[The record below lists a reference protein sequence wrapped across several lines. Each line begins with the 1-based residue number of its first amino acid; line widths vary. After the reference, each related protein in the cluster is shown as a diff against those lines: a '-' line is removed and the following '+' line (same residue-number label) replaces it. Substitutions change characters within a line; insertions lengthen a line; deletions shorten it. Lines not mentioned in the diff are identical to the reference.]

1 MVQSHLVV
9 ITGPLQG
16 QAFPISGSIS
26 IGRSPENDLQLNDL
40 QVSRHHAMVRRTEG
54 GVYLHD
60 LDSGNGVY
68 VNERRIKESKLTDG
82 DIIAVGPVQ
91 LRYVKLAGSR
101 PSDTPSSVRYMSNP
115 GGEVQAEAARNVFDT
130 FFQRA
135 EQEAPESGSGE
146 FKAVQARLAALY
158 RANQIIASEQDLG
171 RLFKR
176 VLDQVFALTPAHNG
190 GILLKRGEPGELVTE
205 YARSGEGQNEVC
217 ISSTI
222 VDRAFRND
230 EAIITCN
237 AADDSRFGTGSSIIS
252 YNIAS
257 AMCAPMSHQGETLG
271 VIYVDTR
278 GAPGAFSQS
287 DLELL
292 VALAGP
298 AAIAIKNAQYVAQL
312 EQAYHDTLT
321 GLANAI
327 ELRDHYTVGHTWRVT
342 NIAIEMARALGWDE
356 ERLRLCQM
364 GGILHDVGKIAIDDA
379 ILRKPGPLTDEEFEQ
394 MKQHPEH
401 GARMMQ
407 DIDFLLPLI
416 PFALHHHERYDGT
429 GYPEG
434 LAAEDI
440 PIEGRLLAVAD
451 AFDAMTS
458 HRPYRSALD
467 PADAVRRIEEGK
479 GTQFDPECADAF
491 LSCYREGRIAHI
503 LQDYHRGARSI
514 ACPFCSTHLPVSKD
528 TAVGDRL
535 TCTVCHRS
543 IRLCERDGVWHGERI
558 SAAGTGQ
565 VQPFPKPGDV

>member
-1 MVQSHLVV
+1 MLHSHLVV
-9 ITGPLQG
+9 MTGPLQG
-16 QAFPISGSIS
+16 QTFPISGSLS

-40 QVSRHHAMVRRTEG
+40 QVSRHHALVREG
-54 GVYLHD
+54 ESGVYLQD

-68 VNERRIKESKLTDG
+68 VNERRIKESKLRDG
-82 DIIAVGPVQ
+82 DIIAVGPIE
-91 LRYVKLAGSR
+91 LRYVRMAGSR
-101 PSDTPSSVRYMSNP
+101 PSDTPSSVRFMSNP

-130 FFQRA
+130 FFQRV
-135 EQEAPESGSGE
+135 EEGAPEDCGGE
-146 FKAVQARLAALY
+146 FKAVQARLAAVY

-171 RLFKR
+171 RLFAR

-190 GILLKRGEPGELVTE
+190 GILLKRGDSDELITE
-205 YARSGEGQNEVC
+205 YARSGEGQDEVC

-222 VDRAFRND
+222 VERAFRND
-230 EAIITCN
+230 EAIITYN
-237 AADDSRFGTGSSIIS
+237 AADDSRFGKGASIIS
-252 YNIAS
+252 HNIAS
-257 AMCAPMSHQGETLG
+257 AMCAPLSHQGETLG

-278 GAPGAFSQS
+278 GAPNAFTQG

-312 EQAYHDTLT
+312 EQAYHDTLI

-342 NIAIEMARALGWDE
+342 NIAIEMACVLGWDE

-379 ILRKPGPLTDEEFEQ
+379 ILRKPGPLTEEEFEK
-394 MKQHPEH
+394 MKLHPER

-416 PFALHHHERYDGT
+416 PFTLYHHERYDGR
-429 GYPEG
+429 GYPAG
-434 LAAEDI
+434 LAEGDI

-467 PADAVRRIEEGK
+467 PAEAVRRIEEGK

-491 LSCYREGRIAHI
+491 LKCYREGRIAHI
-503 LQDYHRGARSI
+503 LQDYYRGARSI
-514 ACPFCSTHLPVSKD
+514 ACPFCSTHLPVSK
-528 TAVGDRL
+528 GSSIGERL
-535 TCTVCHRS
+535 NCTVCHRT
-543 IRLCERDGVWHGERI
+543 IRLCERDGIWCGELV
-558 SAAGTGQ
+558 SAAGAPQ
-565 VQPFPKPGDV
+565 FQPVSKRDH

>member
-1 MVQSHLVV
+1 MLHSHVV
-9 ITGPLQG
+9 VMTGPLQG
-16 QAFPISGSIS
+16 RTVPLTGSLS

-40 QVSRHHAMVRRTEG
+40 QVSRHHALVRQRES
-54 GVYLHD
+54 GVYVQD

-68 VNERRIKESKLTDG
+68 VNERRITEAKLNDG
-82 DIIAVGPVQ
+82 DVIAVGPVQ
-91 LRYVKLAGSR
+91 LRYVSLAGAQPPDA
-101 PSDTPSSVRYMSNP
+101 PSNVRFMSNP
-115 GGEVQAEAARNVFDT
+115 GGEIQAEAASNVFDT

-135 EQEAPESGSGE
+135 EQEALEDDNGE
-146 FKAVQARLAALY
+146 CTAIQARLAAVY

-171 RLFKR
+171 RLFAR
-176 VLDQVFALTPAHNG
+176 VLHQIFALTPAHNG
-190 GILLKRGEPGELVTE
+190 GILLQRGDSGELVTE
-205 YARSGEGQNEVC
+205 YARSGEGQDEVR

-222 VDRAFRND
+222 VERAFRNN
-230 EAIITCN
+230 EAVITYN
-237 AADDSRFGTGSSIIS
+237 AADDSRFGRGASIIS
-252 YNIAS
+252 HNIAS
-257 AMCAPMSHQGETLG
+257 AMCAPLIHQGETLG

-278 GAPGAFSQS
+278 GAPNAFSQG

-312 EQAYHDTLT
+312 EQAYHDTLI

-342 NIAIEMARALGWDE
+342 NIAIEMARVLGWDE

-379 ILRKPGPLTDEEFEQ
+379 ILRKPGPLTEDEFET
-394 MKQHPEH
+394 MKLHPER
-401 GARMMQ
+401 GARMMR

-416 PFALHHHERYDGT
+416 PFTLYHHERYDGT
-429 GYPEG
+429 GYPAG
-434 LAAEDI
+434 LAATDI

-467 PADAVRRIEEGK
+467 PAEAVRRIEEGK
-479 GTQFDPECADAF
+479 GTQFDPQCADAF
-491 LSCYREGRIAHI
+491 LKCYREGRIAHI

-514 ACPFCSTHLPVSKD
+514 ACPFCSTYIPVSKEI
-528 TAVGDRL
+528 AGGDRL
-535 TCTVCHRS
+535 TCTVCHRP
-543 IRLCERDGVWHGERI
+543 IRLCERDGVWCGELV
-558 SAAGTGQ
+558 SAAGAPQ
-565 VQPFPKPGDV
+565 AQAFPKPGD